1 MYEFEAFPKIPRFKR
16 EIVVTEK
23 IDGTNAQIAWAELK
37 NESDVFAAH
46 GDPNCLKVVSGQYD
60 GESPMAL
67 YAGSRNRWVLPGK
80 QDNFGFAAWAW
91 EHAVELMKLGPGR
104 HFGEWYGLGIQ
115 RGYGLSEKRFALF
128 NVARW
133 GDEWDPAVCDLRR
146 NGSRPACCDVAPVV
160 ARGTAVDLDRVMWE
174 LGTFGSKA
182 VPGFKSPEG
191 IVIYHTASRQMYKRT
206 FEQDG
211 GKWKDAA

>member
-1 MYEFEAFPKIPRFKR
+1 MLEFQPFPKIPRFKR
-16 EIVVTEK
+16 EIIVTEK
-23 IDGTNAQIAWAELK
+23 IDGTNAQIAWVELQS
-37 NESDVFAAH
+37 EEAVEAAAA
-46 GDPNCLKVVSGQYD
+46 DPLCLKVVSGQYD

-80 QDNFGFAAWAW
+80 QDNFGFAAWAF
-91 EHAVELMKLGPGR
+91 ANSAELLKLGPGR

-115 RGYGLSEKRFALF
+115 RGYGLTEKRFALF
-128 NVARW
+128 NAGRW
-133 GDEWDPAVCDLRR
+133 TAEALPSCVGVVPILASGEDL
-146 NGSRPACCDVAPVV
+146 N
-160 ARGTAVDLDRVMWE
+160 LDRVMWE

-182 VPGFKSPEG
+182 VPGFKDPEG